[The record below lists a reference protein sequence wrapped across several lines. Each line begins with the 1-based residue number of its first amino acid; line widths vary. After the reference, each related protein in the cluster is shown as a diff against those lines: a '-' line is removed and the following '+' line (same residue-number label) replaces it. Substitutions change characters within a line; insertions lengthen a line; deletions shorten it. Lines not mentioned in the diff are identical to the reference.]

1 MSHHRERMP
10 GAWVPGATIS
20 ADELNALGLANEIRH
35 TLCFRAT
42 GSDDLTRAF
51 APLFNACKEAQAK
64 LDRPRRDECHHCGAP
79 SPGSI
84 CRYCNTVHRHKE
96 TT

>member
-20 ADELNALGLANEIRH
+20 ADELNALDSPRVRIAASGAEDIR
-35 TLCFRAT
+35 A
-42 GSDDLTRAF
+42 AF

>member
-1 MSHHRERMP
+1 MSHHRERTH
-10 GAWVPGATIS
+10 GAWVLGATIS
-20 ADELNALGLANEIRH
+20 ADELNALDSPRVRIAASGA
-35 TLCFRAT
+35 A
-42 GSDDLTRAF
+42 DLTRAF
-51 APLFNACKEAQAK
+51 APLFNACKEAQTK

-84 CRYCNTVHRHKE
+84 CRYCNTVHRRI

>member
-1 MSHHRERMP
+1 MSHHYTRA
-10 GAWVPGATIS
+10 GTWTLGATIS
-20 ADELNALGLANEIRH
+20 AGELNALDLANEIRH

-84 CRYCNTVHRHKE
+84 CRYCNTVHRR
-96 TT
+96 TTT